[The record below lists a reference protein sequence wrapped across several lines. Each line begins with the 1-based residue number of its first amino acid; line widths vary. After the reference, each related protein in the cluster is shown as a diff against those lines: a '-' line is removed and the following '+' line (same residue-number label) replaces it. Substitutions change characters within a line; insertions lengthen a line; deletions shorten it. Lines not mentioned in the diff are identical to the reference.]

1 MPPTQPLSE
10 APDHSSRSPQRS
22 PSPAE
27 ADSGWNPQGMVLGL
41 MVPFMAIIL
50 NLTMFAVALP
60 TVRRTFD
67 LQADVTTWLDTAYML
82 TFITFMPLYGRLGD
96 GLGKRRLFMV
106 GVAILATG
114 TAITL
119 AAFNL
124 PMLIAGRVI
133 QGMGAGAVSP
143 LAIALISD
151 YYPPAGRGRA
161 LGTWNSVGPATAIVG
176 PFLAGFMVDHLGWRT
191 VFAPVLLISLISL
204 IVVYTQV
211 PGTGRQFIRPGFM
224 RSFDWP
230 GVILFGAAITT
241 FLFYLSS
248 RPITGL
254 APLRDWRLLLITLT
268 LLGSFILW
276 ERRQENPFVPLDIYG
291 YKNFRLASLGS
302 GIRMFTMSSIGVMM
316 SLYLA
321 DVRNMDA
328 TAIGLM
334 LMLHAGSLLITM
346 RAGGLLADRWGSRWL
361 VVGGMVAQTAAMIY
375 FALLPATVPLVLL
388 IGGLVT
394 YGLGAGIYLAPL
406 HRTAMSRVE
415 QDQTGVAAGMYSMTR
430 FAGRA
435 IGATLGGVVL
445 QQGLNRSLPAI
456 EAYHILFWFFAA
468 VALLGLIV
476 GWGLK
481 E

>member
-1 MPPTQPLSE
+1 MPYTHPV
-10 APDHSSRSPQRS
+10 PDTHDRSSLSPQSS
-22 PSPAE
+22 PPPE
-27 ADSGWNPQGMVLGL
+27 TGSGWNPQAMVIGL
-41 MVPFMAIIL
+41 MVPFMTIIL
-50 NLTMFAVALP
+50 NMTMFAVALP
-60 TVRRTFD
+60 SVRRTFD
-67 LQADVTTWLDTAYML
+67 IQADVTTWLDTAYML

-106 GVAILATG
+106 GVAILVAG

-124 PMLIAGRVI
+124 PLLIVGRVI

-191 VFAPVLLISLISL
+191 IFAPVLLIGLIAL
-204 IVVYTQV
+204 FVVKTQV
-211 PGTGRQFIRPGFM
+211 PGTGRQFVRPGFL

-230 GVILFGAAITT
+230 GVVLFGTAIATL
-241 FLFYLSS
+241 LFYLSS
-248 RPITGL
+248 RPITGV
-254 APLRDWRLLLITLT
+254 APLRDWRLLLLT
-268 LLGSFILW
+268 TILFGSFILW
-276 ERRQENPFVPLDIYG
+276 ERRQETPFVPLNIYA

-321 DVRNMDA
+321 DVRSLDA
-328 TAIGLM
+328 TAIGMM

-375 FALLPATVPLVLL
+375 FAMLPATVPLGLL

-394 YGLGAGIYLAPL
+394 HGLGAGIYLAPL

-415 QDQTGVAAGMYSMTR
+415 QNQTGVAAGMYSMTR

-445 QQGLNRSLPAI
+445 QQGLDRSLPAI
-456 EAYHILFWFFAA
+456 EAYQILFWFFAA
-468 VALLGLIV
+468 AALLGLVV
-476 GWGLK
+476 GWRLK